1 MNEQTWNKFLA
12 ARDKQVLASAAYRM
26 RQGLGKR
33 PALLI
38 VDVNY
43 DFREDKPEPILE
55 SIKRWRNSL
64 RASGA
69 V

>member
-1 MNEQTWNKFLA
+1 
-12 ARDKQVLASAAYRM
+12 M
-26 RQGLGKR
+26 RQDPGKR

-55 SIKRWRNSL
+55 SIKRARNSL
-64 RASGA
+64 RASSA

>member
-1 MNEQTWNKFLA
+1 MNEQIWDKFLT
-12 ARDKQVLASAAYRM
+12 ARDKQAFASAAYRM

-43 DFREDKPEPILE
+43 DFREDKPEPIPE

>member
-1 MNEQTWNKFLA
+1 MNEQIWNKFLT
-12 ARDKQVLASAAYRM
+12 ARDKQVFASAAYRM

-38 VDVNY
+38 VDVSY